1 MAHSRKNL
9 QNLKKFPASYQP
21 IFTKLIPLEV
31 HHKTTFLAE
40 SWYSGPILVSE
51 IKIPKVL
58 KNVKKVV
65 SKQIVVAE
73 KLIDRGVSS
82 VTLDRV

>member
-1 MAHSRKNL
+1 MAHSKKKPPK
-9 QNLKKFPASYQP
+9 LKKISASYQP

-40 SWYSGPILVSE
+40 SWHSE
-51 IKIPKVL
+51 PTSFGDKNPESF

-73 KLIDRGVSS
+73 KL
-82 VTLDRV
+82 